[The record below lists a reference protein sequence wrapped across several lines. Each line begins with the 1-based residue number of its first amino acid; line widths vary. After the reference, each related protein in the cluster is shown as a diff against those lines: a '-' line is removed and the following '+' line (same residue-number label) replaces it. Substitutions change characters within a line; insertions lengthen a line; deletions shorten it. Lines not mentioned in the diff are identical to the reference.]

1 MKTKLYLPNGCE
13 QLVESNGFITNNA
26 ELLANNYT
34 VNGSDVI
41 DTTMVNFNNGM
52 KHGIVLGAIVSI
64 SGICLGVLAAVIVDK
79 ITDHLSDKML
89 DRELKKTK
97 KEA

>member
-41 DTTMVNFNNGM
+41 DTTMVNFSNGM
-52 KHGIVLGAIVSI
+52 KCGIVLGAIVGI
-64 SGICLGVLAAVIVDK
+64 GGICLGVLTAVIVDK
-79 ITDHLSDKML
+79 IKEHFDERLLDKA
-89 DRELKKTK
+89 LKKTK